1 MDLNFSWDWFQPF
14 CCNSEYFNTLING
27 ISTKVFNIH
36 NHFLSS
42 EVQNR
47 IEINFVEFSTKD
59 GFEAE
64 FDEFVYCILH
74 NVDLKAFADVSTAG
88 LKHKFIRW
96 FILPNAI
103 TFPVSSFNLLS
114 FVVFNGR
121 NETKS
126 NDSLCDK
133 FPSQSLWKFSHYTK
147 FDAFT
152 RFYLILIWI
161 SISVY
166 SSMIQAW
173 LTRKCC
179 GHEAQSDGMRKI
191 DSSQL
196 ISIT

>member
-114 FVVFNGR
+114 FVVME
-121 NETKS
+121 ETKRNQMIRFVTNFHLNHCGS
-126 NDSLCDK
+126 SLITQNLTLLLD
-133 FPSQSLWKFSHYTK
+133 
-147 FDAFT
+147 FDLNFNLGL
-152 RFYLILIWI
+152 FI
-161 SISVY
+161 
-166 SSMIQAW
+166 
-173 LTRKCC
+173 
-179 GHEAQSDGMRKI
+179 D
-191 DSSQL
+191 DSSL
-196 ISIT
+196 INAKMLRSWSTIRWDEKNRFVSINFHYLVA